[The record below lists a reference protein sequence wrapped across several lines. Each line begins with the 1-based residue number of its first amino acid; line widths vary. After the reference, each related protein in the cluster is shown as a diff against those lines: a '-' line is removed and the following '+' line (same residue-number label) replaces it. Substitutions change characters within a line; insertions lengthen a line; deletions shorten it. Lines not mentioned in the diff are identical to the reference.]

1 MKKEIITQSA
11 KVRRISK
18 AERDWA
24 FRNCID
30 HYAHRLPKGRTTC
43 MDCGHSWIKERQTE
57 TCTCPNCKAEL
68 QVSLTYKRKIQQKQ
82 YFTILTTSGKY
93 QVLRMLLLVSEM
105 EKGCKAKSYVLK
117 IGHYWWDAQGQK
129 AVVAIQRVYGRYL
142 DTFSFASPLA

>member
-57 TCTCPNCKAEL
+57 TCTCPNCKA
-68 QVSLTYKRKIQQKQ
+68 
-82 YFTILTTSGKY
+82 
-93 QVLRMLLLVSEM
+93 
-105 EKGCKAKSYVLK
+105 KSYVLK